1 MTPKTPKFL
10 ICSCEKSMPLD
21 AGAVAKG
28 CGGAVE
34 TADQLCRAQLDRFR
48 AALADGAPLTVGC
61 TQEQP
66 RFEAAAEDAGATA
79 PLRFAT
85 LRETAGWSDAA
96 GDAGPKMAALLAG
109 AAVEMPPIAMA
120 SVASAGVAL
129 ILGRDETAIEAGRRL
144 ADHLDVTVLLRDP
157 HGVAPPRVSLFP
169 VLKGRVASAT
179 GRLGAFSLTI
189 DDYALPDP
197 SSRGGL
203 RFGPARDGATSTCDL
218 ILDLTGDPAL
228 FPEGLREGYLR
239 ADPRAPATVERAI
252 FDAAQLVGAFD
263 RPRYVTFDAGLCAH
277 SRSKITGCT
286 RCLDLCPAGA
296 IAPAGDS
303 VAIDPLICAGCGQ
316 CAAACPTGAAAYA
329 LPPAEALTARLRA
342 MLRAYAAAGGPAR
355 AGAALVLIHDEAHG
369 APLIDALARF
379 GPGLPA
385 RVIPLAVN
393 EISQIGP
400 ETLAAAI
407 AYGAAD
413 VRLLGRAR
421 PRHDLEGLRRTLALT
436 NLALEGLGYAAR
448 AALIETDDPDAL
460 RERLDATPPRR
471 LRAKVSG
478 FLPPATKRK
487 LLTLAFGELHRAAPA
502 PVDALPLPA
511 GAPFGAVAL
520 NEGACT
526 LCLAC
531 VSACPAR
538 ALGDDADR
546 PLLSFDESLCVQCGL
561 CAATCPEDALTL
573 VPRLDFAALAAP
585 PRVLKQEPP
594 FCCVE
599 CGKPFGNRASIA
611 RVREKL
617 EGHWMFS
624 GPDGEARRRVLEMCE
639 DCRVSAVVTE
649 SFDPHGLPERRP
661 RTAEDYRAEDDEGQ
675 A

>member
-355 AGAALVLIHDEAHG
+355 AGAALVLIHDEANG

-460 RERLDATPPRR
+460 RERLDATPPRP
-471 LRAKVSG
+471 LRARVSG

-502 PVDALPLPA
+502 PVDTLPLPA

-617 EGHWMFS
+617 KGHWMFS

>member
-1 MTPKTPKFL
+1 MTAKQPRIL
-10 ICSCEKSMPLD
+10 ICSCEGSMPLD

-28 CGGAVE
+28 CGAAVG

-48 AALADGAPLTVGC
+48 AALAEGAPLTVGC

-66 RFEAAAEDAGATA
+66 VFQEAAEDAGATA
-79 PLRFAT
+79 PLRFAN
-85 LRETAGWSDAA
+85 LRETAGWADAA
-96 GDAGPKMAALLAG
+96 RDAGPKMAALLAG
-109 AAVEMPPIAMA
+109 AAVEMPPIAMTTAA
-120 SVASAGVAL
+120 SQGVAL
-129 ILGRDETAIEAGRRL
+129 ILGRDATAIEAGRRL

-157 HGVAPPRVSLFP
+157 QDVAPPRVTLFP

-189 DDYALPDP
+189 DGYALPDP
-197 SSRGGL
+197 SSRSGL

-218 ILDLTGDPAL
+218 ILDLTGDAGL
-228 FPEGLREGYLR
+228 FPEGLRAGYLR
-239 ADPRAPATVERAI
+239 ADPGAPAAVARAL
-252 FDAAQLVGAFD
+252 FDAAQLVGEFD
-263 RPRYVTFDAGLCAH
+263 RPRYITFDAGLCAH

-296 IAPAGDS
+296 ITPAGDS
-303 VAIDPLICAGCGQ
+303 VAIDPMICAGCGQ
-316 CAAACPTGAAAYA
+316 CAAACPTGAASYA
-329 LPPAEALTARLRA
+329 LPPAEAVVARLRA

-355 AGAALVLIHDEAHG
+355 AGAALLLIHDDDHG

-379 GPGLPA
+379 GAGLPA
-385 RVIPLAVN
+385 HVIPLAVN
-393 EISQIGP
+393 EITQVGP
-400 ETLAAAI
+400 ETLAAAV
-407 AYGAAD
+407 ACGAAD
-413 VRLLGRAR
+413 IRLLGRAR

-436 NLALEGLGYAAR
+436 NAALEGLGYAAR
-448 AALIETDDPDAL
+448 AGLIETDDPDAL
-460 RERLDATPPRR
+460 RLSLDAAPPRP

-478 FLPPATKRK
+478 FLPPATKRA
-487 LLTLAFGELHRAAPA
+487 LLTLAFSELHRAAPA
-502 PVDALPLPA
+502 PVDALPLPQ

-531 VSACPAR
+531 VSACPVR

-573 VPRLDFAALAAP
+573 VPRLDFAALTAP

-611 RVREKL
+611 RVQEKL
-617 EGHWMFS
+617 KGHWMFS
-624 GPDGEARRRVLEMCE
+624 GPEGAARARVLEMCE

-649 SFDPHGLPERRP
+649 SFDPHGLPERRV
-661 RTAEDYRAEDDEGQ
+661 RTAEDYRGEQGDK
-675 A
+675 